1 MIIFIFQH
9 LDAETFKID
18 REGVFKIRK
27 NYKKKKG
34 VAIRSYGDE
43 KLVLKGDF
51 YKSSLR
57 GSPFYNGDSVPVKF
71 LNSSGINHKQI
82 NI

>member
-1 MIIFIFQH
+1 MIMFIYQH
-9 LDAETFKID
+9 PYAETFNID
-18 REGVFKIRK
+18 RKGVFKIRK
-27 NYKKKKG
+27 NYKNKKG

-57 GSPFYNGDSVPVKF
+57 ESSFYNGESVPVKF
-71 LNSSGINHKQI
+71 LNSSGINH
-82 NI
+82 N